1 MPYRDL
7 KPESLAKFG
16 KKRSPLR
23 AQEPS
28 CSLELFPPWVKL
40 DKSSAQVE
48 YTHTNYVS
56 SQNPSEHNL
65 SHLQDFYTQGQT
77 SPPREPFFFLI
88 KSRKHT
94 NVS

>member
-16 KKRSPLR
+16 KRSPLR

-28 CSLELFPPWVKL
+28 CSLELFPQWVKL

-48 YTHTNYVS
+48 QIMWAVS
-56 SQNPSEHNL
+56 PSECNS
-65 SHLQDFYTQGQT
+65 SHLQDFYMQGQ
-77 SPPREPFFFLI
+77 PFQLREYFF
-88 KSRKHT
+88 
-94 NVS
+94 

>member
-28 CSLELFPPWVKL
+28 CSLELFPQWVKL

-48 YTHTNYVS
+48 HTHTNYVS
-56 SQNPSEHNL
+56 SPNPSEHNS
-65 SHLQDFYTQGQT
+65 SHLQDFHMQGQA
-77 SPPREPFFFLI
+77 SQPRELFFFF
-88 KSRKHT
+88 
-94 NVS
+94 N